1 MDESIL
7 IYVLTFLIVILAAR
21 MYITS
26 ESFQL
31 KCVIS
36 DVDGEVYC
44 VRDREKL
51 KLVADKLARTTGK
64 LKELVI
70 FMNEKYPEREN
81 VKRLVKNFNPK
92 KIMETLPTSK
102 HTAYSENKG
111 EKIAFCVTR
120 EKEGDDTLID
130 DGTLMFVA
138 LHEIS
143 HVATKSIGHND
154 EFWTNFKFI
163 LTVAKEAGIYDPV
176 DYKKKPERY
185 CGMNISDNPYFD
197 Y

>member
-64 LKELVI
+64 LKELVA
-70 FMNEKYPEREN
+70 FMDEKYPDRDN
-81 VKRLVKNFNPK
+81 VQRLVKNFNPK

-120 EKEGDDTLID
+120 EKKGDDTLID

-154 EFWTNFKFI
+154 EFWSNFKFI

-176 DYKKKPERY
+176 DYKKNPQRY

>member
-64 LKELVI
+64 LKELVA
-70 FMNEKYPEREN
+70 FMDEKYPDRDN
-81 VKRLVKNFNPK
+81 VQRLVKNFNPK

-111 EKIAFCVTR
+111 EKIAFCVT
-120 EKEGDDTLID
+120 
-130 DGTLMFVA
+130 
-138 LHEIS
+138 S
-143 HVATKSIGHND
+143 
-154 EFWTNFKFI
+154 
-163 LTVAKEAGIYDPV
+163 
-176 DYKKKPERY
+176 
-185 CGMNISDNPYFD
+185 
-197 Y
+197 